1 MTAAVVLTAPSLSVA
16 LGGGL
21 PRIAGELESL
31 LPGLREV
38 AGRLERVEARFC
50 RSLLQTRLEE
60 LDRRFRETLPVFAF
74 HVVSAVFPLFS
85 DMLLGTEDE
94 EFRIRLERLMV
105 LEKRLFEELKPL
117 LEERAASYGVDPGSV
132 VRVHAAVIDYDLWVI
147 SSVLEV
153 GFDGFLR
160 RLSERAGMEAEEFVG
175 YLYSLICV
183 TMCIDSVLLKGAPHR
198 RDTFE
203 ALIGWGSSY
212 AEEVEDYL
220 DTLSLLISDE
230 AYEALAGFAEG

>member
-1 MTAAVVLTAPSLSVA
+1 M
-16 LGGGL
+16 
-21 PRIAGELESL
+21 
-31 LPGLREV
+31 
-38 AGRLERVEARFC
+38 
-50 RSLLQTRLEE
+50 LQTRLEE

-94 EFRIRLERLMV
+94 EFRLCLERLMV
-105 LEKRLFEELKPL
+105 LERRLFEELKPV

-220 DTLSLLISDE
+220 DTLSLLVSDE